1 MRKPTPSNRQASLP
15 RQSNL
20 SSILNRSVGTETLR
34 IKEER
39 PRSAT
44 AAGHSASNGAC
55 ARLISRS
62 ATEDGQSKSFHQS
75 KRLVY
80 HSPLVVPGGGNGG
93 RIGASMGRI
102 KIKKTRLRW
111 HRGIGID
118 Y

>member
-1 MRKPTPSNRQASLP
+1 MGKPTPNNRQASLP
-15 RQSNL
+15 RQNNL

-44 AAGHSASNGAC
+44 AAGQPASNGAC

-80 HSPLVVPGGGNGG
+80 HSPLVVHGGGWNDG
-93 RIGASMGRI
+93 RIGASMGRSKI
-102 KIKKTRLRW
+102 KIKNTRLRW
-111 HRGIGID
+111 HRGIG
-118 Y
+118 